1 MDETFFRVNPPT
13 GRTGIGGGRKEEV
26 EAVVTGEERER
37 RFGGRESRGG
47 MCLNMWMESKYIAL
61 FSITMSCVWKRQ
73 PSQGHPMIIIAQPLK
88 GADRLA

>member
-1 MDETFFRVNPPT
+1 M
-13 GRTGIGGGRKEEV
+13 GGGPKEEV
-26 EAVVTGEERER
+26 VADEEGER
-37 RFGGRESRGG
+37 RFKGRELRGG

-73 PSQGHPMIIIAQPLK
+73 PSQGHPTIIIAQPLK